1 MAFKDDLLRVLSGGL
16 PALVDGPSGSSSTS
30 TNNEGLPA
38 TVEQTPPEP
47 QLQDRE
53 PFRIAGA
60 SGSQVAFAGGAVLL
74 AIVGAVLIARNI

>member
-1 MAFKDDLLRVLSGGL
+1 MAFKDDLLRVLSGGI
-16 PALVDGPSGSSSTS
+16 PALVDGPSGNTTTG

-53 PFRIAGA
+53 PFSINGMNGN
-60 SGSQVAFAGGAVLL
+60 STIVIGGAVLL
-74 AIVGAVLIARNI
+74 AIVGAMLVAKKL

>member
-1 MAFKDDLLRVLSGGL
+1 MAFKDDLLRVLSGGI
-16 PALVDGPSGSSSTS
+16 PALVDGPSGNSTTG

-53 PFRIAGA
+53 PFAMNGMN
-60 SGSQVAFAGGAVLL
+60 GNQVLFAGGAVLL
-74 AIVGAVLIARNI
+74 AVIGAFLVARNI